1 MKTYQNNSEPFNLDQ
16 LVEGLKKEDARNLKM
31 THNFKW
37 LMWFLTPLYIVI
49 FIIGNLVDPEPRSSL
64 GLLFFALGF
73 FFFAFLFKNL
83 NKVYKSVDYGL
94 PTTEMLRKAA
104 QRYELWQSK
113 TYFIS
118 IPVLLFCI
126 GFGFSAE
133 KGMPETAFL
142 SRFALAFLLILVIFV
157 ISFFVGYLIWRK
169 RQKPLRDQAL
179 ALLSELKN

>member
-1 MKTYQNNSEPFNLDQ
+1 MKTNQNNSEPFNLDQ
-16 LVEGLKKEDARNLKM
+16 LVEELKKEDARNLKM

-142 SRFALAFLLILVIFV
+142 SRFASAFLLILVIFV